1 MYLNMRA
8 KQKLSRAYKYNN
20 LDRGY
25 KIMRCKICGIT
36 SYEDAINAIE
46 AGADAL
52 GFVFYEKS
60 PRYIS
65 PSDAKL
71 IIERLPPFVEKVG
84 LFVNV
89 DAQIINSYIQESGCT
104 LAQLHFE
111 ASNEVYEQLFVP
123 YIKVIRAKKSKDIL
137 QYSNEYR
144 LVDAYCE
151 AYGGAGKRLNIE
163 WFKNIDCSK
172 IILAGGLDPQSVSSL
187 KEYGFYAVDV
197 SSGVEISHGI
207 KDSKKVKEFINNA
220 KL

>member
-1 MYLNMRA
+1 MRV
-8 KQKLSRAYKYNN
+8 
-20 LDRGY
+20 
-25 KIMRCKICGIT
+25 KICGIT
-36 SYEDAINAIE
+36 NYEDAMVAIE

-65 PSDAKL
+65 PLDAKQ
-71 IIERLPPFVEKVG
+71 IIKKLPPFVEKVG

-111 ASNEVYEQLFVP
+111 TPDELYEQLFVP
-123 YIKVIRAKKSKDIL
+123 YIKVIRAKEAKDIS
-137 QYSNEYR
+137 QYSDEYR

-151 AYGGAGKRLNIE
+151 AYGGSGKRLNIE
-163 WFKNIDCSK
+163 WFKDIDCSK
-172 IILAGGLDPQSVSSL
+172 IILAGGLDPQNVASL
-187 KEYGFYAVDV
+187 KEYGFYGVDV

-207 KDSKKVKEFINNA
+207 KSEEKVKEFIINA
-220 KL
+220 K

>member
-1 MYLNMRA
+1 MRV
-8 KQKLSRAYKYNN
+8 
-20 LDRGY
+20 
-25 KIMRCKICGIT
+25 KICGIT
-36 SYEDAINAIE
+36 SYEDAMVAIE

-65 PSDAKL
+65 PLDAQA
-71 IIERLPPFVEKVG
+71 IIKRLPPFVEKVG

-111 ASNEVYEQLFVP
+111 ASDEVYEQLFVP
-123 YIKVIRAKKSKDIL
+123 YIKVIRAQNKEDIL
-137 QYSNEYR
+137 KYSDEYR

-163 WFKNIDCSK
+163 WFKSTDNSK
-172 IILAGGLDPQSVSSL
+172 IILAGGLDASNVASL
-187 KEYGFYAVDV
+187 KEYGFYGVDV
-197 SSGVEISHGI
+197 SSGVEVSHGK
-207 KDSKKVKEFINNA
+207 KDALKVKAFINNV
-220 KL
+220 K